1 MVSDFVCA
9 FILGVEAV
17 YADHGNCYVVVWLPP
32 RRGGQGESC
41 PWVGT
46 DDRTIQRGASSYDR
60 AVSSE
65 NAPVSRV
72 PAVRAR
78 TTTRNRWSP
87 GGRAP
92 GEGVGSKAVVNF
104 LVIFTTDAPV
114 SNVFTYTRPD
124 LLYYTIV

>member
-1 MVSDFVCA
+1 MLWFGGRLDV
-9 FILGVEAV
+9 GGR
-17 YADHGNCYVVVWLPP
+17 GNPA
-32 RRGGQGESC
+32 GS
-41 PWVGT
+41 PWVDT
-46 DDRTIQRGASSYDR
+46 DDTTIHRGTSSYDR

-92 GEGVGSKAVVNF
+92 GEVVGSNAVVNF
-104 LVIFTTDAPV
+104 LVIFTTHVPV
-114 SNVFTYTRPD
+114 TNVFTYTEPQ
-124 LLYYTIV
+124 LLYYTIC